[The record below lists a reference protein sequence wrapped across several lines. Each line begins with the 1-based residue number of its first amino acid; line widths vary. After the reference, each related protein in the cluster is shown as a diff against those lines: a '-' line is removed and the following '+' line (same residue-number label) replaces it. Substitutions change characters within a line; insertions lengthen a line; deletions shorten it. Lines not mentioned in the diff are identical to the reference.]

1 MLQENFRDSMTETVF
16 LWKISIIEC
25 D

>member
-25 D
+25 G